1 MGLLKSSQRG
11 RCIGPISE
19 ANQSQQMEDITPHNK
34 RVSTAAPF
42 YSSSFIQESMIKS
55 IQNSEVLQLMCLRV
69 EKNKLRGYQFVKFI
83 QCSKIML
90 TVVKM
95 A

>member
-55 IQNSEVLQLMCLRV
+55 I
-69 EKNKLRGYQFVKFI
+69 
-83 QCSKIML
+83 
-90 TVVKM
+90 
-95 A
+95 